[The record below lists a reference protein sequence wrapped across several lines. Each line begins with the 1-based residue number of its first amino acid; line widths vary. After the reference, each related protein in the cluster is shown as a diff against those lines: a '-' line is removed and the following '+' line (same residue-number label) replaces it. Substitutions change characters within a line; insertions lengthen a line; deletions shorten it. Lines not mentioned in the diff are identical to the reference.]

1 MIKIDIRTNGTAAL
15 FVAAIIILSPGGSI
29 GSESS
34 NDDRAPAAHEEL
46 LEFSRSQD
54 ILTFEDILKII
65 RTDIRGEVIEIEFEI
80 EGGVP
85 IYEIK
90 FINAAGQVLEMY
102 MDAKTGVFF
111 EEEPE

>member
-1 MIKIDIRTNGTAAL
+1 MKTNSLCSHCATLFLSAVIAL
-15 FVAAIIILSPGGSI
+15 SSGIGF

-34 NDDRAPAAHEEL
+34 DEDQDQATHDAL
-46 LEFSRSQD
+46 LEYRQSQD

-65 RTDIRGEVIEIEFEI
+65 RTDIEGEIIEIEFEV

-85 IYEIK
+85 IYEIT
-90 FINAAGQVLEMY
+90 FIDAAGQVLEMY
-102 MDAKTGVFF
+102 MNAKTGVFF